1 MTWIN
6 SRLNEQ
12 GKNQPI
18 KTSANR
24 CDKDVHFTV
33 LSLREARVVDLLEE
47 KKIHEV
53 KARNLKHILQE
64 KIALHYWKCHG
75 WALEE
80 ANYFVKGNHD
90 TCKPVVGSKR
100 KRKHI

>member
-1 MTWIN
+1 MDKQ
-6 SRLNEQ
+6 SFDEQ
-12 GKNQPI
+12 GQNKPV
-18 KTSANR
+18 KTLGNR
-24 CDKDVHFTV
+24 CDKDVHFT
-33 LSLREARVVDLLEE
+33 
-47 KKIHEV
+47 
-53 KARNLKHILQE
+53 ARNLKHILQE

>member
-1 MTWIN
+1 MAWIN

-33 LSLREARVVDLLEE
+33 LSLREARAVDLLEE
-47 KKIHEV
+47 KKFTKLRHV
-53 KARNLKHILQE
+53 
-64 KIALHYWKCHG
+64 
-75 WALEE
+75 
-80 ANYFVKGNHD
+80 
-90 TCKPVVGSKR
+90 T
-100 KRKHI
+100 